1 MSSRAAVKFAVPRWT
16 VTPEA
21 NSATYHFREIAGP
34 VTVRSNRS
42 VLGLTIRPETWLA
55 PGFTSS
61 NEALNVRKDCVV
73 TTAPIVTSTE
83 VAAAPRIAEPFW
95 TLTLDAEG
103 VEEVSGATSTSDRIS
118 RAPSSACAPAI
129 PVDAPRTTCSD
140 WTGKVNVPA
149 LEKEDRCIE
158 NASTIA
164 TINPSRANRVDAAR
178 LWNCGSMGIPSRRTG
193 LTR

>member
-1 MSSRAAVKFAVPRWT
+1 MGKLCARFTAVIGMSSKAAVKFAVPRWT

-61 NEALNVRKDCVV
+61 N
-73 TTAPIVTSTE
+73 E

-158 NASTIA
+158 NASTI
-164 TINPSRANRVDAAR
+164 
-178 LWNCGSMGIPSRRTG
+178 
-193 LTR
+193 